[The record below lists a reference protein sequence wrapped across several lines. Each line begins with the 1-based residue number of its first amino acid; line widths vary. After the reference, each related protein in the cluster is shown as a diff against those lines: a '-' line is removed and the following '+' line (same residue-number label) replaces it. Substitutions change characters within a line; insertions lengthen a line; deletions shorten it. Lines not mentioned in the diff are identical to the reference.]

1 MGEFQSG
8 GDMGFRR
15 WLPNFL
21 YNQWLE
27 LRAEVMA
34 LHLTEGVDKARWGW
48 GLKGN
53 FTVKAGYDM
62 MTRDDIGDSYTRI
75 WKTKIPYKIKIF
87 LWLVEKRAILTKDNL
102 IRRKW

>member
-1 MGEFQSG
+1 
-8 GDMGFRR
+8 
-15 WLPNFL
+15 
-21 YNQWLE
+21 
-27 LRAEVMA
+27 
-34 LHLTEGVDKARWGW
+34 
-48 GLKGN
+48 
-53 FTVKAGYDM
+53 M